1 MHACACALLNSGC
14 VRDIYNNIIS
24 GSSGIIGSNSHVHV
38 PLLNS
43 GCVRDIYNNI
53 ISVSSGIIGSNS
65 IFMNIVRLVAQL
77 HLPYFTLHF
86 VVLASSISHGNYEK
100 NVSIII
106 VHVEVAI

>member
-1 MHACACALLNSGC
+1 M
-14 VRDIYNNIIS
+14 
-24 GSSGIIGSNSHVHV
+24 HVHV

-53 ISVSSGIIGSNS
+53 ISGSSGIIGSNS

-86 VVLASSISHGNYEK
+86 AVLASSISHGNYEK

-106 VHVEVAI
+106 VHVVQEVAINYENIVQLHHCLC